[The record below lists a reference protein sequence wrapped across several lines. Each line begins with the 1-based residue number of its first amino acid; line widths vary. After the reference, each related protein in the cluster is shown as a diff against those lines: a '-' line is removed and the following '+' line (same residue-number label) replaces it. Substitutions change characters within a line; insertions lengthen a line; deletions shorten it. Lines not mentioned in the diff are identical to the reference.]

1 MFLQCLRGKLMIHSV
16 NYVTNQAGETVGVLL
31 DLETYQKLTNALPTD
46 GEILTGLSIDEL
58 QALAESSLS
67 PKDQTQLNDL
77 LAKNEGLQLSVQEVA
92 ILDNLL
98 AQVNQFNII
107 KTRAKYTL
115 YKRQNSYIFRITFN
129 FQNCRFID
137 I

>member
-1 MFLQCLRGKLMIHSV
+1 MIQSV

-46 GEILTGLSIDEL
+46 GEILTELSIDEL

-67 PKDQTQLNDL
+67 PKEQTQLNDL
-77 LAKNEGLQLSVQEVA
+77 LAKNEDLQLPVEEVA

-98 AQVNQFNII
+98 VQVDQLNII

-115 YKRQNSYIFRITFN
+115 YKLKNKL
-129 FQNCRFID
+129 
-137 I
+137 